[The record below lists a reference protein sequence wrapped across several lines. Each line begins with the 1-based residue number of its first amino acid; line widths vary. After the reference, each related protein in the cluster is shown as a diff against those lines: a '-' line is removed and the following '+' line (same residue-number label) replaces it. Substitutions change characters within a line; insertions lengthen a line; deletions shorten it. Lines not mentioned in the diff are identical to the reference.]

1 MRISDWSSDVC
12 SSDLRLRAGRQRAGD
27 RDGSDGAGEVTERIA
42 ITEQSV
48 PGLPAGVKLRFDK
61 QRDQWVILAPERL
74 FVLDAIALEIVK
86 RCDGAASVG
95 AIVDD
100 LAEIGRAHV

>member
-1 MRISDWSSDVC
+1 MSARI
-12 SSDLRLRAGRQRAGD
+12 
-27 RDGSDGAGEVTERIA
+27 T
-42 ITEQSV
+42 ITEESV

-86 RCDGAASVG
+86 RCDGQASV
-95 AIVDD
+95 AEIVNDVERD
-100 LAEIGRAHV
+100 LRSELAELSEAPTAP

>member
-1 MRISDWSSDVC
+1 
-12 SSDLRLRAGRQRAGD
+12 
-27 RDGSDGAGEVTERIA
+27 VTERVT

-86 RCDGAASVG
+86 RCDGEASVG
-95 AIVDD
+95 AIVDALAETFAAPRDVILKDVGALLQD
-100 LAEIGRAHV
+100 LADKRILAARGAA

>member
-1 MRISDWSSDVC
+1 MTT
-12 SSDLRLRAGRQRAGD
+12 QRA
-27 RDGSDGAGEVTERIA
+27 T

-86 RCDGAASVG
+86 RCDGKASVG

-100 LAEIGRAHV
+100 LAATFSAPRETILKDVGALLQDLADKRILATREAA

>member
-1 MRISDWSSDVC
+1 M
-12 SSDLRLRAGRQRAGD
+12 A
-27 RDGSDGAGEVTERIA
+27 ERIT

-48 PGLPAGVKLRFDK
+48 PGLPVGVKLRFDK

-74 FVLDAIALEIVK
+74 FVLDTIALEIVK

-95 AIVDD
+95 EIVDD
-100 LAEIGRAHV
+100 LAATFAAPRDVILKDVGALLQDLADKRILAA

>member
-1 MRISDWSSDVC
+1 M
-12 SSDLRLRAGRQRAGD
+12 
-27 RDGSDGAGEVTERIA
+27 TERIA

-48 PGLPAGVKLRFDK
+48 PGLPAGVKLRFDRR
-61 QRDQWVILAPERL
+61 RDQWVILAPERL

-100 LAEIGRAHV
+100 LAATFAAPRDVILKDVNALLQDLADKRIVATRGAV

>member
-1 MRISDWSSDVC
+1 MSEATQAR
-12 SSDLRLRAGRQRAGD
+12 
-27 RDGSDGAGEVTERIA
+27 VT

-48 PGLPAGVKLRFDK
+48 PGLPVGVKLRFDK

-86 RCDGAASVG
+86 RCDGKASV
-95 AIVDD
+95 AEIVDD
-100 LAEIGRAHV
+100 LAETFSAPRDTILKDVGALLQDLADKRVLAA

>member
-1 MRISDWSSDVC
+1 MTARI
-12 SSDLRLRAGRQRAGD
+12 
-27 RDGSDGAGEVTERIA
+27 T

-48 PGLPAGVKLRFDK
+48 PGLPAGVKLRFDR

-74 FVLDAIALEIVK
+74 FVLDAVALEIVK
-86 RCDGAASVG
+86 RCDGKASVG

-100 LAEIGRAHV
+100 LAATYSAPRETILKDVGALLQDLADKRILSAGESA